1 MAIVTPRHHSA
12 PTRHRAA
19 LRLGPTECTLLT
31 GLGRYV
37 YLTAA
42 QCTRRA
48 YQPGSLRFVQKRLA
62 GLVQAGYAQ
71 RHLGFTQSGKPPDV
85 FSLTAKGWEAVRE
98 LGLETP
104 ARWRPSE
111 AAQRGFL
118 AYAHDLAVADFGIAA
133 ERFCAVMAPRT
144 DLAQFR
150 HHRLLQADP
159 LQVRL
164 AGGRPHRVIF
174 DAWLDLRLTRGE
186 PQQQRQRAL
195 ALELDR
201 ASEYQQVWRRKIT
214 AILAA
219 STSSYAAHFGTT
231 SLTVVVVCPGNARRV
246 AQLLTWTEAQLR
258 AEDAE
263 GAAHLFAFTDV
274 DPGTGE
280 PQALF
285 LAPCWRVPFQRDA
298 TGLIALDAPGL

>member
-1 MAIVTPRHHSA
+1 MAIVTPQLPPA
-12 PTRHRAA
+12 LTRHRAA
-19 LRLGPTECTLLT
+19 LRLGPTEYTLLT
-31 GLGRYV
+31 GLGRYI

-42 QCTRRA
+42 QSTRRA

-62 GLVQAGYAQ
+62 GLVDAGYGQ

-98 LGLETP
+98 LGMETP

-118 AYAHDLAVADFGIAA
+118 ACAHDRAVADFGIAA
-133 ERFCAVMAPRT
+133 ERFCTAMAPRA

-150 HHRLLQADP
+150 HHRILQADP

-164 AGGRPHRVIF
+164 ADGRTHRVIF

-186 PQQQRQRAL
+186 PPQQRQRAL

-214 AILAA
+214 ATLAA
-219 STSSYAAHFGTT
+219 SASGYATHFGTT

-246 AQLLTWTEAQLR
+246 DQLLAWTEEQLR
-258 AEDAE
+258 TEDAE
-263 GAAHLFAFTDV
+263 GAARLLAFTDV
-274 DPGTGE
+274 DPGTVD
-280 PQALF
+280 PRALF

-298 TGLIALDAPGL
+298 TALVTLDSPGP

>member
-1 MAIVTPRHHSA
+1 MAIATPRRR
-12 PTRHRAA
+12 PRAA
-19 LRLGPTECTLLT
+19 GQCAAFRLGPTEYTLLT
-31 GLGRYV
+31 GLGRYI

-62 GLVQAGYAQ
+62 GLVDAGYAQ
-71 RHLGFTQSGKPPDV
+71 RHLGFTRNGKPPDV
-85 FSLTAKGWEAVRE
+85 FSLTARGWDAVRE
-98 LGLETP
+98 LGMETP

-118 AYAHDLAVADFGIAA
+118 AYAHDLAVADFGIAT
-133 ERFCAVMAPRT
+133 ERFCTAVAPHA
-144 DLAQFR
+144 DLAQVR
-150 HHRLLQADP
+150 HHRVLQADP
-159 LQVRL
+159 LHVRL
-164 AGGRPHRVIF
+164 AGGRTHQVIF

-186 PQQQRQRAL
+186 PPRQRQRAL

-246 AQLLTWTEAQLR
+246 EQLLAWTEAQLR
-258 AEDAE
+258 AESAE
-263 GAAHLFAFTDV
+263 AAASLFAFTDV
-274 DPGTGE
+274 DPGTCD

-285 LAPCWRVPFQRDA
+285 LDSCWRVPFGDVA
-298 TGLIALDAPGL
+298 TALVTLDAPMS

>member
-1 MAIVTPRHHSA
+1 MVSIAPEPHPV
-12 PTRHRAA
+12 PTRHRAT
-19 LRLGPTECTLLT
+19 LRLGPTEYTLLT
-31 GLGRYV
+31 GLGRYI

-62 GLVQAGYAQ
+62 GLVNAGYGQ
-71 RHLGFTQSGKPPDV
+71 RHLGFTQAGKPPDV
-85 FSLTAKGWEAVRE
+85 FSLTARGWAVVRE
-98 LGLETP
+98 LGMEAP

-118 AYAHDLAVADFGIAA
+118 AYAHDLAVADVGIAA
-133 ERFCAVMAPRT
+133 ERFCTAVAPRA

-150 HHRLLQADP
+150 HHRILQADP

-164 AGGRPHRVIF
+164 AGGRTQRVIF

-186 PQQQRQRAL
+186 PPQQRQRAL

-201 ASEYQQVWRRKIT
+201 ASEYQRVWRHKIT
-214 AILAA
+214 TILAA
-219 STSSYAAHFGTT
+219 SASSYAAHFGTT
-231 SLTVVVVCPGNARRV
+231 SLTVMVACPGNARRV
-246 AQLLTWTEAQLR
+246 AQLLAWTEAQLR

-263 GAAHLFAFTDV
+263 GAARLFAFTDV
-274 DPGTGE
+274 DPGTGD
-280 PQALF
+280 PRALF
-285 LAPCWRVPFQRDA
+285 LAPCWRVPFGHDA
-298 TGLIALDAPGL
+298 TALVTLDAPGP